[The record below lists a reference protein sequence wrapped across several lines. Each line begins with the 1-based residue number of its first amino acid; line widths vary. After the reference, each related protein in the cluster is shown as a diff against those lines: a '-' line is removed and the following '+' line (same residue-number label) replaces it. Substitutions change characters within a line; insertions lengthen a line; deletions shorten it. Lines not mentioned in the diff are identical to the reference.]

1 MRRYH
6 HGIGVPSWRPPDAN
20 SLEGTSLINSTD
32 VVIIGA
38 GLAGLACAQRL
49 TRAGIDVV
57 ILEASDGVGG
67 RVRTDVIDGYRC
79 DRGFQLINP
88 AYPALQKVIDIGELD
103 LRSFDAG
110 VVVAHGSQRWILA
123 DPRREPARLLSTV
136 GAPLGSMAD
145 KLRFAAWAAR
155 SLLSVRHQLAKP
167 DRTLAADLD
176 SAGVTGQLRTGVVEP
191 FLAGVLAE
199 RDGSTSAQFTKLL
212 VRSFVLGTPSVPS
225 LGVGRLPELI
235 AASLPATAL
244 RLGTAAESLTA
255 GGVRTADEEIA
266 ARAVV
271 IATDP
276 RTAASLS
283 GQPAVSMKPLT
294 TFWHTCAEPPTRQ
307 RLLHIDADQRG
318 PVVNTAVI
326 TAVAPTYAP
335 AGRCLTATTTQG
347 ADRSAQAE
355 EAARRH
361 AGLIYGVDPSRWELV
376 ITHVIKEAL
385 PVQAPPLQVRQPVE
399 LSERLFVAGDHR
411 DTASIQG
418 ALVSGRRAATAVL
431 VQLTRFG
438 RESSEP

>member
-1 MRRYH
+1 
-6 HGIGVPSWRPPDAN
+6 
-20 SLEGTSLINSTD
+20 
-32 VVIIGA
+32 
-38 GLAGLACAQRL
+38 
-49 TRAGIDVV
+49 
-57 ILEASDGVGG
+57 
-67 RVRTDVIDGYRC
+67 
-79 DRGFQLINP
+79 
-88 AYPALQKVIDIGELD
+88 
-103 LRSFDAG
+103 
-110 VVVAHGSQRWILA
+110 
-123 DPRREPARLLSTV
+123 
-136 GAPLGSMAD
+136 
-145 KLRFAAWAAR
+145 
-155 SLLSVRHQLAKP
+155 
-167 DRTLAADLD
+167 
-176 SAGVTGQLRTGVVEP
+176 
-191 FLAGVLAE
+191 LAE

-225 LGVGRLPELI
+225 LGVGRLPELL

-276 RTAASLS
+276 RAAASLT

-318 PVVNTAVI
+318 PVVNTAVM

-335 AGRCLTATTTQG
+335 AGRCLTATTTLG
-347 ADRSAQAE
+347 ADGSAQAE

-361 AGLIYGVDPSRWELV
+361 AGLIYGVDPSGWELV
-376 ITHVIKEAL
+376 TTHVIKEAL
-385 PVQAPPLQVRQPVE
+385 PVQAPPLQVRQPVA

-431 VQLTRFG
+431 AQLTRSG

>member
-1 MRRYH
+1 M
-6 HGIGVPSWRPPDAN
+6 
-20 SLEGTSLINSTD
+20 SLINSTD

-49 TRAGIDVV
+49 TRAGIDIV

-103 LRSFDAG
+103 LRAFGAG

-136 GAPLGSMAD
+136 RAPLGSTAD

-155 SLLSVRHQLAKP
+155 SLLPVRRQLAEP
-167 DRTLAADLD
+167 DRTLAADLN

-199 RDGSTSAQFTKLL
+199 RDGSTSAQFTRLL
-212 VRSFVLGTPSVPS
+212 FRSFVLGTPSVPS
-225 LGVGRLPELI
+225 LGVGRLPELL
-235 AASLPATAL
+235 AASLPAPAL
-244 RLGTAAESLTA
+244 HLGTAVESLTV

-271 IATDP
+271 IAADP
-276 RTAASLS
+276 RTAASLI

-307 RLLHIDADQRG
+307 RLLHIDADQQG
-318 PVVNTAVI
+318 PVVNTAVM

-335 AGRCLTATTTQG
+335 AGRCLTATTTLG
-347 ADRSAQAE
+347 ADGSAQAE

-361 AGLIYGVDPSRWELV
+361 AGLIYGVDPSGWELV
-376 ITHVIKEAL
+376 TTHVIKEAL
-385 PVQAPPLQVRQPVE
+385 PVQAPPLQVRQPVA
-399 LSERLFVAGDHR
+399 LTERLFVAGDHR

-418 ALVSGRRAATAVL
+418 ALVSGHRAATAVL
-431 VQLTRFG
+431 VQLTRSG